1 MVGDER
7 RTVDNVE
14 TQQHVGLLRLHGQG
28 THNDEFKKDEY
39 VEIHTR
45 ADFVVVGHTGE
56 MYHGDEGEEGDVGH
70 CHDLRQGKRG
80 IIGLLELEGFYIGGE
95 LGLHIVKPDTHA
107 KQQPIGQQQTE
118 EEGEEG
124 TSREGPQ
131 RNGQTEQKDG
141 GKEQHGRID
150 QTAEADTKG
159 GMKDVTRGT
168 RLAIGGEK
176 GEIGGH
182 KAEHGNHVD
191 RPRVEKRGGGH
202 QNHEGGAHHTGT
214 DAQKRGAVVE
224 LCKQIG
230 DDDHNAK
237 AFPRRDIV
245 ISGSEPQKTANDD
258 GCRQGVN
265 ALGDSCPEISF
276 SHILM
281 GDVVLRGRG
290 RIGWLEAY

>member
-1 MVGDER
+1 
-7 RTVDNVE
+7 
-14 TQQHVGLLRLHGQG
+14 
-28 THNDEFKKDEY
+28 
-39 VEIHTR
+39 
-45 ADFVVVGHTGE
+45 
-56 MYHGDEGEEGDVGH
+56 
-70 CHDLRQGKRG
+70 
-80 IIGLLELEGFYIGGE
+80 
-95 LGLHIVKPDTHA
+95 
-107 KQQPIGQQQTE
+107 
-118 EEGEEG
+118 
-124 TSREGPQ
+124 
-131 RNGQTEQKDG
+131 
-141 GKEQHGRID
+141 
-150 QTAEADTKG
+150 
-159 GMKDVTRGT
+159 MKDVTRGT

-230 DDDHNAK
+230 DDYHNAK

-245 ISGSEPQKTANDD
+245 ISSSEPQKTANDD

-290 RIGWLEAY
+290 RIGWLEAC